1 MSPTLIQLVFA
12 ATEQRDREAGTRR
25 LAPRSRRT
33 RATRR
38 RLPATR
44 TVR

>member
-25 LAPRSRRT
+25 SAPRSRRV
-33 RATRR
+33 RASRR
-38 RLPATR
+38 RPFTGR